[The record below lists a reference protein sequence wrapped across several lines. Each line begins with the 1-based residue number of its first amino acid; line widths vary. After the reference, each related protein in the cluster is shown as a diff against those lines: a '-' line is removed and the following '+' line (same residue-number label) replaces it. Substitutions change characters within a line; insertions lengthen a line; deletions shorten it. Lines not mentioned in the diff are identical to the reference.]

1 MNSSEK
7 NKQNFFDQDSS
18 ISEEND
24 FNHSFF
30 PNNKRIIDDNQSNLD
45 SKTNSIDKKGN
56 LEKGIQSNP
65 FSYWTVG
72 DTNSTKQIMDS
83 TLLFN
88 SQIINQVHPIINNF
102 QKSNTNNTLYY
113 PYNTLNGFLPL
124 NNTLILQNLFANK
137 LHSNKIIPTDF
148 IIECKDK
155 NNNKLSLN
163 INYERNS
170 VKLDVN
176 NNKKSDE
183 CQINKNKYIKPEN
196 EIIISK
202 ILSGEEKRTF
212 VRLSSIPKRYSPF
225 DVIKFID
232 KLLKTEPGKRIYKSI
247 YVPLCKVI
255 GRNIGYCFIEM
266 ASPKLVIEFYKVFN
280 GKYVKNLPKK
290 FWVVYSDIQNTDA
303 YDDDPLRRPIII
315 KDYIKES

>member
-7 NKQNFFDQDSS
+7 NKKNFDQDSS
-18 ISEEND
+18 ISEEMD
-24 FNHSFF
+24 FNQSFSF
-30 PNNKRIIDDNQSNLD
+30 NNKSIIEDNQSNLD
-45 SKTNSIDKKGN
+45 SKTNSIDKKAN
-56 LEKGIQSNP
+56 LDKEILSSP
-65 FSYWTVG
+65 FSFTTVG
-72 DTNSTKQIMDS
+72 KVNSSKQIMDS
-83 TLLFN
+83 PQLFN
-88 SQIINQVHPIINNF
+88 NQIINQFHPFKNNF
-102 QKSNTNNTLYY
+102 QKNDANNTFYY
-113 PYNTLNGFLPL
+113 PYNTRNSFLPL
-124 NNTLILQNLFANK
+124 NNTLIPQNLFANK
-137 LHSNKIIPTDF
+137 LHSDKIIPTDC
-148 IIECKDK
+148 IIEFKDK

-170 VKLDVN
+170 VKLDIN
-176 NNKKSDE
+176 DNKKNDE

-225 DVIKFID
+225 DVVKFID

-255 GRNIGYCFIEM
+255 GKNIGYCFIEM
-266 ASPKLVIEFYKVFN
+266 ATPKFVIQFYNVFN

-290 FWVVYSDIQNTDA
+290 FWVVYSDIQNIDA
-303 YDDDPLRRPIII
+303 YGDDPLRRPIVF
-315 KDYIKES
+315 KDYIKDN